1 MFVIGNETYSDTHF
15 MGARVKRSVVRPDD
29 SGNKPD
35 LSFEA
40 PTCLHR
46 GLGLFLHG
54 KVGYFISQTRDL
66 CEESFDSQ
74 FIWGMDNYKNRDQI
88 QPLQDNNPHF
98 VISRKTYSFKGSYRE
113 NRFID
118 RTAPGMNSIRPLL

>member
-1 MFVIGNETYSDTHF
+1 LFVIGNKTYSDTQF
-15 MGARVKRSVVRPDD
+15 MGARVKACVARPDD

-40 PTCLHR
+40 PTCSSR

-66 CEESFDSQ
+66 
-74 FIWGMDNYKNRDQI
+74 
-88 QPLQDNNPHF
+88 F
-98 VISRKTYSFKGSYRE
+98 V
-113 NRFID
+113 
-118 RTAPGMNSIRPLL
+118 